1 MEIFQNSE
9 PYALLLQCIGEGQIN
24 AVKLKTSQFFAGRII
39 TLDSTEF
46 TELINQHGKDIYG
59 FCCRL
64 TGNQHEAE
72 DLYQDAFL
80 KAFELMKQLDASYNP
95 KSFILSIV
103 IRLWKN
109 KKRKYAWRQRIVTTV
124 ELNDG
129 IDTEVD
135 SSNSVVNQILL
146 DEESIMVRN
155 AVKKMDEKYKLIIYL
170 YYTAEL
176 SIEEISKTLS
186 IPLGTVKSRLFK
198 ARKIIKKNLEVDGYE
213 D

>member
-95 KSFILSIV
+95 KSFISSIV

>member
-64 TGNQHEAE
+64 AGNQHEAE

>member
-1 MEIFQNSE
+1 VEIFQNSE

>member
-64 TGNQHEAE
+64 TGNQYEAE

>member
-1 MEIFQNSE
+1 MH
-9 PYALLLQCIGEGQIN
+9 GE
-24 AVKLKTSQFFAGRII
+24 AFTLTKL
-39 TLDSTEF
+39 
-46 TELINQHGKDIYG
+46 
-59 FCCRL
+59 
-64 TGNQHEAE
+64 
-72 DLYQDAFL
+72 
-80 KAFELMKQLDASYNP
+80 
-95 KSFILSIV
+95 
-103 IRLWKN
+103 
-109 KKRKYAWRQRIVTTV
+109 RQGV

>member
-1 MEIFQNSE
+1 M
-9 PYALLLQCIGEGQIN
+9 
-24 AVKLKTSQFFAGRII
+24 
-39 TLDSTEF
+39 DSREF

-64 TGNQHEAE
+64 TGNQNEAE

-95 KSFILSIV
+95 KSFILSIT

-129 IDTEVD
+129 IDKEVD
-135 SSNSVVNQILL
+135 SSNLVVEQILL
-146 DEESIMVRN
+146 EEERIMVRN
-155 AVKKMDEKYKLIIYL
+155 AVKKMDDKYKLVIYL

-176 SIEEISKTLS
+176 SLEEISKTLG
-186 IPLGTVKSRLFK
+186 IPIGTVKSRLFK
-198 ARKIIKKNLEVDGYE
+198 GRKIIRKNLEVDGYE
-213 D
+213 NG

>member
-24 AVKLKTSQFFAGRII
+24 AVKLKTSQFFSFCII

-95 KSFILSIV
+95 KSFISSIV